1 MRHHFGCRIEKFA
14 NLAVCM
20 YAKNQTG
27 QAALALWL

>member
-1 MRHHFGCRIEKFA
+1 MEKFA

-27 QAALALWL
+27 QAALADDLGVR